1 MESQNGASF
10 DAFTIINVYIKE
22 TEHAYTWCFY
32 DCGIL
37 ALIYTLN
44 DDISK
49 LGQDMHH
56 CTYCYSDRFCR
67 LSYYNSIS
75 MLTHSIVILFKFQL
89 IGVIDYKF
97 VLCINKLNIIKV
109 IK

>member
-1 MESQNGASF
+1 M
-10 DAFTIINVYIKE
+10 
-22 TEHAYTWCFY
+22 
-32 DCGIL
+32 
-37 ALIYTLN
+37 IYTVN

-49 LGQDMHH
+49 LGQEMRH

-67 LSYYNSIS
+67 LLQNSIS

-89 IGVIDYKF
+89 IGVINYKF
-97 VLCINKLNIIKV
+97 VMGINKLNIIKV